1 MMLTHFREL
10 VQGSW
15 RYVTGLR
22 SFLSVTLAREEAER
36 MVQEQLASRDEGFLR
51 VLELGVYA
59 NPRSPYRRLLLHA
72 GFQFKDVESLVRER
86 GLEGAMARLYDAGV
100 YVTLDEFKGRAPIRR
115 PGLEFKVSQFDF
127 DNPLLTEHY
136 AGSTSG
142 SRGGGTRVAIDFDF
156 FAFEAA
162 EWLCDLY
169 SAGDAEMPQVL
180 WHRGPPGTMGLRS
193 SLILARLGRTPP
205 KWFSPSKP
213 LWNRQG
219 LQGRA
224 MIAYTRAA
232 SRLFGKP
239 LPAPKYAPEASE
251 LVPYLA
257 DAVRRGKPV
266 SVHCTM
272 SPAVRIC
279 LAAEK
284 LGADIRGTRF
294 RSGGEPYT
302 EGKAAV
308 INRVGARL
316 SPGYAM
322 FEAGTISLPC
332 GAPTVAD
339 DMHILSHRLVVLHRP
354 LRLPGGVEV
363 QSLIHTS
370 LVQSSPKLMLNVES
384 GDYGVVEE
392 RDCGCPWYQR
402 GFKTHLHSVRS
413 YEKLTSDGVMFMG
426 SMLYELLEET
436 LPARF
441 GGSVTDYQFVE
452 EEEEDGLPRV
462 SVVISPRVGPLDEA
476 AVLNTVVES
485 LSFAD
490 WSRSQAELW
499 RQEGTLRVDR
509 REPLATMTGK
519 ILPLHVLASAPAS
532 QSNESR
538 PK

>member
-1 MMLTHFREL
+1 MLNHALDLIR
-10 VQGSW
+10 GSW
-15 RYVTGLR
+15 RYMTGLR
-22 SFLSVTLAREEAER
+22 SYLSVTLGREEAER
-36 MVQEQLASRDEGFLR
+36 LVKEQLATRDEAFLR

-72 GFQFKDVESLVRER
+72 GFKLKDVESLVRDR
-86 GLEGAMARLYDAGV
+86 GLEGAMAHLYDAGV
-100 YVTLDEFKGRAPIRR
+100 YVTMDEFKGRIPVRR
-115 PGLEFKVSQFDF
+115 PGLEFEVSQFDF

-136 AGSTSG
+136 SGSTSG

-156 FAFEAA
+156 YAFEAA

-169 SAGDAEMPQVL
+169 SAGDAEMPEVL
-180 WHRGPPGTMGLRS
+180 WHRGPPGSMGLRS

-205 KWFSPSKP
+205 KWFSPTKP
-213 LWNRQG
+213 TWNRQG

-224 MIAYTRAA
+224 MMAYTRAA

-239 LPAPKYAPEASE
+239 LPAPEYAPEASA

-257 DAVRRGKPV
+257 EAVRRGRPV

-284 LGADIRGTRF
+284 MGADISGTRF

-302 EGKAAV
+302 EGKAAI

-316 SPGYAM
+316 LGGYAM
-322 FEAGTISLPC
+322 FETGTISLQC
-332 GAPTVAD
+332 GAPTVVD
-339 DMHILSHRLVVLHRP
+339 DMHILSHRLVVLQRP
-354 LRLPGGVEV
+354 MRLNGGAEV

-370 LVQSSPKLMLNVES
+370 LVPSSPKLLLNVES

-392 RDCGCPWYQR
+392 RDCGCLWYQR
-402 GFKTHLHSVRS
+402 GFTTHLHSVRS

-441 GGSVTDYQFVE
+441 GGGVADYQFVE
-452 EEEEDGLPRV
+452 EEEGGLPHV
-462 SVVISPRVGPLDEA
+462 TVLVSPRVGPLDEA
-476 AVLNTVVES
+476 AVLDTVVES
-485 LSFAD
+485 LSFED
-490 WSRSQAELW
+490 RSRSQADLW
-499 RQEGTLRVDR
+499 RQEGTLRVAR
-509 REPLATMTGK
+509 REPIATMTGK
-519 ILPLHVLASAPAS
+519 ILPLHVLGPSSAGMSKDAAG
-532 QSNESR
+532 
-538 PK
+538 